1 MVTPLSR
8 ILHHYKKQL
17 QILTREYDPNDT
29 RTLVPNHRRDKTYFY
44 EYNNGDRKGI
54 TYDDSRIYSIAHNI
68 YLDTF
73 LDELRERISIL
84 ELAHISLLKSAQNS
98 EVPEIL
104 TKFHQDGLNIT
115 RIACSKWQISK
126 IGKQSQNPYK
136 REKLIYGSEGGTMT
150 RSKTERSICTCLE
163 HRPIPF
169 AYEMEI
175 LVDVTGLDNVEGSF
189 YRDGRRWKIIYP
201 DFTIFLADGSILI
214 IEHLGRMD
222 DKEYRKKNG
231 EKILLLLYSG
241 TVDTDHLL
249 VTFEEDFQSMS
260 AIYEFIDSHILPYV

>member
-1 MVTPLSR
+1 M
-8 ILHHYKKQL
+8 
-17 QILTREYDPNDT
+17 
-29 RTLVPNHRRDKTYFY
+29 
-44 EYNNGDRKGI
+44 
-54 TYDDSRIYSIAHNI
+54 
-68 YLDTF
+68 
-73 LDELRERISIL
+73 SIL
-84 ELAHISLLKSAQNS
+84 KSYNKNESSDILA
-98 EVPEIL
+98 
-104 TKFHQDGLNIT
+104 KFHQDGLNIT
-115 RIACSKWQISK
+115 RIACSKWQVSK

-136 REKLIYGSEGGTMT
+136 REKLIYGSEGGIMT
-150 RSKTERSICTCLE
+150 RSKTERTICTCLE

-189 YRDGRRWKIIYP
+189 YRNGRLWKKIYP

-231 EKILLLLYSG
+231 EKLLLLLYSG

-260 AIYEFIDSHILPYV
+260 AIYEFIDSHIMPYV